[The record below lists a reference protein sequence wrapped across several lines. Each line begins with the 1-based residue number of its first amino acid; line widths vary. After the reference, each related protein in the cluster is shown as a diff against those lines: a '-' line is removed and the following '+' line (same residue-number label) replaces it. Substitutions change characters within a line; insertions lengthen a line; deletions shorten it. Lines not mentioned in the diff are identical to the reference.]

1 MSKAYVLIINES
13 GTEDSVISNLHKI
26 ESVTEAHGTFG
37 PYDILTKLE
46 SNDEQK
52 IQNDISNGIRK
63 IQKICSTLT
72 LLVNE
77 KDGFRKI
84 TKSEKDVL
92 DKYMAQA
99 FIIIH
104 CNRSQESPILQEL
117 KKITE
122 VVEADSLIGSFEII
136 CKLVAPTY
144 NDISDI
150 IGKKIRKITNIKST
164 ITLNVVGNQGFSK
177 WFCCLY

>member
-1 MSKAYVLIINES
+1 MVTAYVLINCELGKEEEIIENLKHL
-13 GTEDSVISNLHKI
+13 DSVK
-26 ESVTEAHGTFG
+26 EAHGTFG
-37 PYDILTKLE
+37 SYDILTKLE

-52 IQNDISNGIRK
+52 IQRDISRGIRK
-63 IQKICSTLT
+63 IQKIHSTLT

-77 KDGFRKI
+77 KESFRKI

-92 DKYMAQA
+92 EKYMAQA
-99 FIIIH
+99 FVIIH
-104 CNRSQESPILQEL
+104 CNRSQESAILQEL

-122 VVEADSLIGSFEII
+122 VVEADNLIGSFEIV

-150 IGKKIRKITNIKST
+150 ISKKIRKIANIKST
-164 ITLNVVGNQGFSK
+164 ITLNVIGNQGFSK
-177 WFCCLY
+177 

>member
-1 MSKAYVLIINES
+1 MPKAYVLISNES
-13 GTEDSVISNLHKI
+13 GTEDSVISNLNKI
-26 ESVTEAHGTFG
+26 ESVKEAHGTFG
-37 PYDILTKLE
+37 SYDILTKLE

-52 IQNDISNGIRK
+52 IHHDIYNGIRK
-63 IQKICSTLT
+63 IQKIYSTLT

-77 KDGFRKI
+77 KESFRKI
-84 TKSEKDVL
+84 TKSEKEVL
-92 DKYMAQA
+92 EKYMAQA
-99 FIIIH
+99 FVIIH
-104 CNRSQESPILQEL
+104 CNRSQESTILQEL

-122 VVEADSLIGSFEII
+122 VVEADNLIGSFEII

-177 WFCCLY
+177 